1 MELSQK
7 FTNSPKQM
15 QCLRVLYAVGAERD
29 LTNPVTVIS
38 ATRDAANVRK
48 KGNIAA
54 ACRSKPENVARK
66 VKYKCKVRH
75 VAETEKSEEEKTD
88 SASAPDL
95 KQPTNEDNWTILSI
109 RGESPEII
117 VALTIG
123 QSKLDFEL
131 DTAAAESLISEQTY
145 RNCLSSVK
153 LKKYDRKLIAYGGHD
168 IPTLGEVNVKVTYK
182 SQSKTIMNEFSE
194 LFSEN
199 LGKVKRVKAHL
210 NLKSDAKPKFFKA
223 RVVPLAIREKVELE
237 LNRLVKIGELEK
249 VDYSD
254 WASPLVPVNKPNG
267 SVRICG
273 DFKATF
279 NPSLNPTEYPIP
291 TAEEIFTNLQ
301 GGQKFSKLDLNAAC
315 LQIEL
320 DDESKELA
328 TINTPLG
335 LYRYKRLPF
344 GISESGAIFQETL
357 DKILSGIPAAHI
369 VDDLR
374 DFGIRL
380 NPDKCEFFADKVE
393 YFSFVLSAKGIE
405 PNPRK
410 VEANM
415 NMPRPRNRNELLSF
429 LGDAVLVRDY
439 ANPDRPVWVKGVIL
453 KCVTSIIYLVKV
465 NDYVWKRHID
475 QMPDCT
481 IKDLPI
487 DTDWQTLVKGPSADR
502 DQVARSRVEPRR
514 SNRERKQTQFYG
526 MNYIKEGEMQC
537 FDHLFLCASVYL
549 KFLSSLLY
557 ESHANCE

>member
-1 MELSQK
+1 
-7 FTNSPKQM
+7 
-15 QCLRVLYAVGAERD
+15 
-29 LTNPVTVIS
+29 
-38 ATRDAANVRK
+38 
-48 KGNIAA
+48 
-54 ACRSKPENVARK
+54 
-66 VKYKCKVRH
+66 
-75 VAETEKSEEEKTD
+75 
-88 SASAPDL
+88 
-95 KQPTNEDNWTILSI
+95 
-109 RGESPEII
+109 
-117 VALTIG
+117 
-123 QSKLDFEL
+123 
-131 DTAAAESLISEQTY
+131 
-145 RNCLSSVK
+145 
-153 LKKYDRKLIAYGGHD
+153 
-168 IPTLGEVNVKVTYK
+168 
-182 SQSKTIMNEFSE
+182 MNEFSE

-273 DFKATF
+273 DFKATV

-393 YFSFVLSAKGIE
+393 YFGFVLSAKGIE

-410 VEANM
+410 VEAVM

-429 LGDAVLVRDY
+429 LGMVNYYRKFIPEMATLCYPLNDLLKSDVVWLWLDLLKPTSVTDHKEKSKPTVGPRKYNVGDAVLVRDY

-487 DTDWQTLVKGPSADR
+487 DNDWQTLVKCPSADR

-526 MNYIKEGEMQC
+526 MNYIKEGENAV
-537 FDHLFLCASVYL
+537 F
-549 KFLSSLLY
+549 
-557 ESHANCE
+557 